1 MDNCQDDCLFRLHAS
16 QKVAN
21 VWISD
26 RETDMTDVKQMS
38 RKDLMK
44 LATDAA
50 RAELQERND
59 RVRAG
64 REVIAAM
71 KRERA

>member
-1 MDNCQDDCLFRLHAS
+1 M
-16 QKVAN
+16 
-21 VWISD
+21 
-26 RETDMTDVKQMS
+26 DVKQLS
-38 RKDLMK
+38 RKDLMA

-50 RAELQERND
+50 RAELQERNE

-71 KRERA
+71 KDLK

>member
-1 MDNCQDDCLFRLHAS
+1 
-16 QKVAN
+16 
-21 VWISD
+21 
-26 RETDMTDVKQMS
+26 MTDVKQMS

-44 LATDAA
+44 LATDEA

>member
-1 MDNCQDDCLFRLHAS
+1 M
-16 QKVAN
+16 VAN

-44 LATDAA
+44 LATDEA